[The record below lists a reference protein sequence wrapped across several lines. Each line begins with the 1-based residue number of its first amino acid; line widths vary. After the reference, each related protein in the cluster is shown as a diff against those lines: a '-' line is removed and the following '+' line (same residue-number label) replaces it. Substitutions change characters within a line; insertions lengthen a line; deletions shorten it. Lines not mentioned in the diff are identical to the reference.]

1 MQHKDRKFQIILLK
15 LQENIEYMKHLAT
28 IVIFLLCITSCTI
41 ETVSHTLNDIDS
53 YIFERPDSALAA
65 LESID
70 SERLRTSHT
79 KAHHA
84 LLYAMALDKNY
95 IDVTND
101 SIAKVATDY
110 YKKHGPRRNYARAL
124 YYLGKSYY
132 YNEEYDKAILEYS
145 KAEKV
150 ADKCDSLYLGMIYTA
165 KADTYNKTYN
175 SIEELNCIQAA
186 LQIFKKAEVEQYIR
200 PTTYSLGIAYH
211 NCEKYED
218 AIQTYKYIIES
229 TIEADFYTIH
239 SHLRLAHSIIE
250 HSTPDYNL
258 AESLFR
264 KAKEVYRAELQEK
277 DYWAWAYSLYKIGK
291 FEDADNIIL
300 EISITDELIANFW
313 KMRINILL
321 KDYKKAYEYDLLTI
335 DYRNNIINDLLE
347 ESLAT
352 YQKDYYQVE
361 LEASEY
367 KVKTRTTGMILV
379 IIISILIFIIIC
391 LLINKSIIRQ
401 NEEKEKLLE
410 YAEEI
415 KRQLIEAEKNDYP
428 ALKRKYLSLYKS
440 RFETIG
446 ALSEQ
451 YIQAEGRADIESIM
465 YKKVVKLVNEV
476 KKDYLNRARFEAMLD
491 EDLDMIMTRLRN
503 EMPKL
508 SETDYS
514 IYSYLIV
521 GFDATTISRLL
532 NISVNNIYAHKRR
545 IRIKIENKQPE
556 HASQFLEMLF

>member
-1 MQHKDRKFQIILLK
+1 
-15 LQENIEYMKHLAT
+15 MKRLTT
-28 IVIFLLCITSCTI
+28 IVISMLSIASCTQ
-41 ETVSHTLNDIDS
+41 VTLNRTLNYIDS
-53 YIFERPDSALAA
+53 YIIERPDSALAA

-70 SERLRTSHT
+70 REELRTSRT

-150 ADKCDSLYLGMIYTA
+150 AEKCDSLYLGMIYTA

-175 SIEELNCIQAA
+175 SIAELNCIQEA
-186 LQIFKKAEVEQYIR
+186 LNIFKEVEAKQYIR
-200 PTTYSLGIAYH
+200 PIMHSLGIAYH
-211 NCEKYED
+211 NCKRYED
-218 AIQTYKYIIES
+218 AIQTYNYIIES
-229 TIEADFYTIH
+229 TVEADYYTIQ
-239 SHLRLAHSIIE
+239 SYLRLAHSIIE
-250 HSTPDYNL
+250 HSTPDYEL
-258 AESLFR
+258 AESLFG
-264 KAKEVYRAELQEK
+264 KAKNVYGADLQEK

-291 FEDADNIIL
+291 FAEADKIVQ
-300 EISITDELIANFW
+300 EITISDELAANFW
-313 KMRINILL
+313 KMRINVLL
-321 KDYKKAYEYDLLTI
+321 KDYETAHEYDLLTI
-335 DYRNNIINDLLE
+335 DYRNNIIKNLLE

-361 LEASEY
+361 LESSEY
-367 KVKTRTTGMILV
+367 RVKIRTIGMIV
-379 IIISILIFIIIC
+379 VILIGILTLIIIC
-391 LLINKSIIRQ
+391 LLINKYTKRQ

-446 ALSEQ
+446 SLSEQ

-465 YKKVVKLVNEV
+465 YKKVVRLVNEV

-514 IYSYLIV
+514 IYSYIIV

-532 NISVNNIYAHKRR
+532 DISVNNIYAHKRR

-556 HASQFLEMLF
+556 HVSQFLEMMI